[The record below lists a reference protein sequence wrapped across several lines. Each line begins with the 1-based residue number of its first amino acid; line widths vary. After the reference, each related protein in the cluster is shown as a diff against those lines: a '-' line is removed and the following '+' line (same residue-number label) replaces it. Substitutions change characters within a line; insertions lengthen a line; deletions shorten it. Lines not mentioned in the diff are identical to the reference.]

1 MSNENQW
8 FYAVNEQRHG
18 AVGADEIHEL
28 IKNGTAD
35 EIRALIKNGKLNS
48 DSWVWQQGQAEW
60 VALRDCP
67 EFAEILSTVPPKIP
81 PQNAPQAVTQ
91 SNDKKNNKTILYI
104 AYACF
109 LCSIILSPLTL
120 ILSGTITLIALIALV
135 ADDDRQSALHEAHF
149 KYICKHSWIALILA
163 FFGIPLVTSVV
174 KAICN
179 QFFWEFLYNSGILII
194 TLTILILYVII
205 LLFYILPVG
214 IFGLMRLQEDRT
226 PEKKPLRK
234 LLQNLIVIITSEK

>member
-120 ILSGTITLIALIALV
+120 ILSGIITLVALIA
-135 ADDDRQSALHEAHF
+135 DDGWQSALHEAHF

-163 FFGIPLVTSVV
+163 FFGIPLLAYVIASI
-174 KAICN
+174 AYACN
-179 QFFWEFLYNSGILII
+179 IFLWVGYFDLFII
-194 TLTILILYVII
+194 ALILYII
-205 LLFYILPVG
+205 FLLFYILPIG